1 MSSDCFKSGKNAEI
15 KNLKVVRTKNGRI
28 MLWSKC
34 AVCGTKKSKFIKK
47 QKAIGLINSLWIK
60 TLFKKI
66 PLVGSLFL

>member
-47 QKAIGLINSLWIK
+47 QKAIGLINCLRIK

>member
-34 AVCGTKKSKFIKK
+34 AVCGTKKSKFKK
-47 QKAIGLINSLWIK
+47 KKKAIGLINSLWIK

>member
-47 QKAIGLINSLWIK
+47 QKAIGLINCLWIK

>member
-34 AVCGTKKSKFIKK
+34 AVCGTKKSKFFKK

-60 TLFKKI
+60 TFFKKI